1 MHKTVE
7 ELHKRNISFTCNS
20 KIKVFKNSLDMEMHR
35 IQGLPVFFGNL
46 QGTFTMHCHNTCL
59 KYKKKF
65 KSTYACIIYSKRCK
79 KFFKLQRKFIESIH
93 IANEKPIQSFFHL
106 NTSNTCQNS
115 GNSLPMR

>member
-65 KSTYACIIYSKRCK
+65 KSTYACIIYSKRSK

-93 IANEKPIQSFFHL
+93 IANEKPIQSFFLL